1 MFCILSRI
9 RQLQGLV
16 SKPTSGLSSWITAC
30 LLVSILRHQTDAPYA
45 GCGAGLYLVRISA
58 RIVAAGQSLPFVRPH
73 MLRTGCRACGS
84 PPRRKSNRNGE
95 K

>member
-16 SKPTSGLSSWITAC
+16 NKPTSRLSSWITAS
-30 LLVSILRHQTDAPYA
+30 LLVPILRHQTYAPYA

-73 MLRTGCRACGS
+73 MLRTGCRACGRAL
-84 PPRRKSNRNGE
+84 RRKQ
-95 K
+95 